1 MQNLM
6 VPSDVHAHERLRNH
20 NKTIG
25 IYMLCSQDFFE
36 ISFKFSN
43 SSKTTKMRKTEDE
56 RKNYLSL
63 KFNFFR
69 KYMVFW
75 VETKANNG

>member
-1 MQNLM
+1 MQDLM
-6 VPSDVHAHERLRNH
+6 VPSDVHANERLKYD
-20 NKTIG
+20 NKNIWN
-25 IYMLCSQDFFE
+25 YMLCSQDFFE
-36 ISFKFSN
+36 ISFNFSN
-43 SSKTTKMRKTEDE
+43 SSKTMKMRKTEDE

>member
-1 MQNLM
+1 M

-63 KFNFFR
+63 KFNFFPEIYGLLGR
-69 KYMVFW
+69 NEGK
-75 VETKANNG
+75 